1 MPRCN
6 DGFCASV
13 VRMVVMVMIT
23 SLYFLLVVGRAVVCE
38 LKTWSL
44 VDGWLN
50 GGHYDDVNGV
60 LDGED
65 GDTFSFIGSLL
76 R

>member
-1 MPRCN
+1 MRGDSGGDSGV
-6 DGFCASV
+6 DG
-13 VRMVVMVMIT
+13 
-23 SLYFLLVVGRAVVCE
+23 GE
-38 LKTWSL
+38 DGGDGD
-44 VDGWLN
+44 DGWLN
-50 GGHYDDVNGV
+50 GGHNDDVNAV